1 MCVHHSRNVPTQ
13 RAGTREGVGDSPHP
27 SAGHGV
33 HSLISASLCRTP
45 AGCQPLPWAP
55 AHKGE
60 QKGRPSPP
68 LMEPTSQ
75 QAELSNR
82 SGHKASPANPN
93 SASCIQS
100 VFPNDRGGSMSSG
113 PGTGC
118 GDGQRWGRGS
128 PESPGD
134 PAGEPV
140 TQSLGGHA
148 HNPSLRTPE
157 PHPAKLRQEQSR
169 DSPRFRALWLKF
181 PSPQNVAKCQVH
193 PKVQSVSQV

>member
-1 MCVHHSRNVPTQ
+1 MCLPPTRAPACARGAWRGPGVCVHHSRNVPTQ

-82 SGHKASPANPN
+82 SGHKASPTNPN
-93 SASCIQS
+93 PASCIQS

-140 TQSLGGHA
+140 TRSLGVTPTTLASGLQSPTR
-148 HNPSLRTPE
+148 PS
-157 PHPAKLRQEQSR
+157 
-169 DSPRFRALWLKF
+169 
-181 PSPQNVAKCQVH
+181 
-193 PKVQSVSQV
+193 